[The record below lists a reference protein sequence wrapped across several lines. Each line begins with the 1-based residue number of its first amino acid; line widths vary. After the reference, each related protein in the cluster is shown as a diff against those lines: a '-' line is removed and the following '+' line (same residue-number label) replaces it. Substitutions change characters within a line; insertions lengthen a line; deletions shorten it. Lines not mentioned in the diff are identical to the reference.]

1 MNPLLAWRLG
11 AAAAAAAGVLL
22 LGWWAYH
29 TVWER
34 GYDAKAAEVA
44 VEDAKEARFV
54 AQLEVSYRG
63 KIERQAKIAEET
75 KRAYEAQIGDARAT
89 AGALARRLSDVTRRL
104 QASAVSASTA
114 GACGVYDPAGESGY
128 AGRIE
133 RAVEAH
139 FAACAADRVKLTSLQ
154 DLIRKTLELEKP
166 DGT

>member
-44 VEDAKEARFV
+44 VEEAKAERFV
-54 AQLEVSYRG
+54 AQLEASYRG
-63 KIERQAKIAEET
+63 KIDRQAKIAEET

-89 AGALARRLSDVTRRL
+89 AVAIARRLSDVTRRL
-104 QASAVSASTA
+104 QASAVSAAAA
-114 GACGVYDPAGESGY
+114 GTCGAYDPSGEPAY
-128 AGRIE
+128 AGRLE
-133 RAVEAH
+133 RAVEDH

-154 DLIRKTLELEKP
+154 DLIRKNLELEKP
-166 DGT
+166 DGA